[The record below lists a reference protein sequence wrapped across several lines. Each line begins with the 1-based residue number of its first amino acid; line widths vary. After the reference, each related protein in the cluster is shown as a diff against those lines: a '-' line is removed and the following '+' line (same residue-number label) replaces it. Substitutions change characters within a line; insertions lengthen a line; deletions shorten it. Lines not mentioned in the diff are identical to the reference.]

1 MTAPA
6 ISKGTRNTR
15 LIGLALTTA
24 LASATLTGCAAS
36 APPASLSA
44 GKAQAAL
51 AHGDHSQAIDHAEAA
66 VMADGRNASYRAVLG
81 TAYLES
87 GRFASAATAFD
98 DAMKLGDTSPRTALS
113 LSLALSANGKY
124 REAISV
130 LHDNESTIAAGDLG
144 LAYSLAGRP
153 DRGISILSN
162 ALRNGQNTPKIRQ
175 NLAYSFALAGRWREA
190 RLMVAEDVPADQ
202 VGDRIAEWASQ
213 TQPTAYRT
221 RVAALL
227 SVKVDNADPGEPVQL
242 ALANFPT
249 AEQLAAQAADTA
261 PAAASAP
268 AQAAAPAAAP
278 AAVAQ
283 NSPPAAPVYQ
293 DRNPA
298 PVQSSELPPVG
309 DPVNASDAGTPV
321 YTAKGSQQPSV
332 FRTAF
337 RSPEQAAVAA
347 PAPAPA
353 MDAQR
358 FISKPVVE
366 PVPSRTA
373 AATKRNIFAVSSSS
387 EGSHLVQLGSF
398 SSEAG
403 ARRAWGIYVKR
414 YPELAQH
421 DMVITRAVVRGKN
434 YWRVSAAGYDARSS
448 RAMCGHVNSVSDE
461 GCFAY
466 AESHPLPGAI
476 DAGQRFAMR

>member
-1 MTAPA
+1 MTTPA

-36 APPASLSA
+36 APPASISA
-44 GKAQAAL
+44 SKAHAAL
-51 AHGDHSQAIDHAEAA
+51 AQGNHNQAIDHAEAA

-81 TAYLES
+81 AAYLEA
-87 GRFASAATAFD
+87 GRFSSAATAFD

-124 REAISV
+124 REAVSV
-130 LHDNESTIAAGDLG
+130 LNDNESTIAAGDLG
-144 LAYSLAGRP
+144 LAYTLAGRP
-153 DRGISILSN
+153 ERGISILSN

-227 SVKVDNADPGEPVQL
+227 TVPVDNADPGEPVQL
-242 ALANFPT
+242 ALANFPS
-249 AEQLAAQAADTA
+249 AEQLAAQAGDTA

-268 AQAAAPAAAP
+268 APAPA
-278 AAVAQ
+278 VMAQ
-283 NSPPAAPVYQ
+283 NSPPAAPAYQ
-293 DRNPA
+293 DHNPA

-309 DPVNASDAGTPV
+309 DPVDAQAAGTPV
-321 YTAKGSQQPSV
+321 YAAKGSQQPGV
-332 FRTAF
+332 FQAAF
-337 RSPEQAAVAA
+337 RSPAEAAAAA

-353 MDAQR
+353 MDTQR
-358 FISKPVVE
+358 FISKSVVE
-366 PVPSRTA
+366 QAPSRTV
-373 AATKRNIFAVSSSS
+373 AATTSRNIFAASSSD

-414 YPELAQH
+414 YPQLAQH

-434 YWRVSAAGYDARSS
+434 YWRVSAAGYDAKSS

-466 AESHPLPGAI
+466 AENHPLPGAI